1 MKIGNVTI
9 GGFAAL
15 APMAG
20 VADRAF
26 RQVCKEH
33 GAAYVVGE
41 MASAKGLTMND
52 AKTAELLTVTE
63 CERPM
68 AVQLFGDEPLT
79 MAKAAQLALRY
90 NPDII
95 DLNMGCPAPKIAGN
109 GGGAALMKNPA
120 LAGEIIKAV
129 CEAVNIPVTVKLRKG
144 WDDSLINAVEVAK
157 IAQQNGAAALTV
169 HGRTRAQMYAPP
181 VDAEIIRAVKEA
193 VCIPVIANGDIE
205 DGASAKLMLEQTG
218 ADFIMVGRGALGAP
232 WVFEQINA
240 YLTDGTLLP
249 PPPIETRMEVMVKQ
263 FELMVRYKGEYTA
276 MREARKHAAWYMKG
290 LHGAARLRQLSS
302 SLCVLD
308 DAKRLAEQVILTQRE
323 AALWAAET
331 PAQNMQDFSL

>member
-9 GGFAAL
+9 NGFAAL

-26 RQVCKEH
+26 RQTCKEY

-52 AKTAELLTVTE
+52 RKTAELLAVTPP
-63 CERPM
+63 ERPM
-68 AVQLFGDEPLT
+68 AVQLFGDDPAA
-79 MAKAAQLALRY
+79 MAQAARLALRFS
-90 NPDII
+90 PDII

-109 GGGAALMKNPA
+109 GGGAALMKTPA

-129 CEAVNIPVTVKLRKG
+129 CGAVDIPVTVKIRKG
-144 WDDSLINAVEVAK
+144 WDDTLVNAVEVAK
-157 IAQQNGAAALTV
+157 IAQENGAAALCV

-181 VDAEIIRAVKEA
+181 VDTEIISAVKRAVT
-193 VCIPVIANGDIE
+193 IPVIANGDIT
-205 DGASAKLMLEQTG
+205 DGVTAARMLKETN

-232 WVFEQINA
+232 WVFAQINA
-240 YLTDGTLLP
+240 YLTDGALLP
-249 PPPIETRMEVMVKQ
+249 PPPLEERMATMVRQ
-263 FELMVRYKGEYTA
+263 FERMVAHKGEYTA

-290 LHGAARLRQLSS
+290 LHGAAKLRQMTST
-302 SLCVLD
+302 LCVLD
-308 DAKRLAEQVILTQRE
+308 DAKRLAEQVLTM
-323 AALWAAET
+323 
-331 PAQNMQDFSL
+331 QNEV

>member
-9 GGFAAL
+9 NGFAAL

-26 RQVCKEH
+26 RQTCKEY

-52 AKTAELLTVTE
+52 RKTAELLAVTPP
-63 CERPM
+63 ERPM
-68 AVQLFGDEPLT
+68 AVQLFGDDPAT
-79 MAKAAQLALRY
+79 MAQAAQLALRFS
-90 NPDII
+90 PDII

-129 CEAVNIPVTVKLRKG
+129 CGAVDIPVTVKIRKG
-144 WDDSLINAVEVAK
+144 WDDTLVNAVEVAK
-157 IAQQNGAAALTV
+157 IAQESGAAALCV

-181 VDAEIIRAVKEA
+181 VDMEIIGAVKRAVT
-193 VCIPVIANGDIE
+193 IPVIANGDIT
-205 DGASAKLMLEQTG
+205 DGVTAKRMLKETN

-232 WVFEQINA
+232 WVFKQINA
-240 YLTDGTLLP
+240 YLTDGTHLP
-249 PPPIETRMEVMVKQ
+249 PPPLEERMAAMLRQ
-263 FELMVRYKGEYTA
+263 FERMVEHKGEYTA

-290 LHGAARLRQLSS
+290 LHGAAKLRQMTST
-302 SLCVLD
+302 LCVLD
-308 DAKRLAEQVILTQRE
+308 DAKRLAEQVLTM
-323 AALWAAET
+323 
-331 PAQNMQDFSL
+331 QNELNTGNNP